1 VAFGVDP
8 GDRIGKVNKARSR
21 RPARNR
27 PAMAAGLATLALFV
41 AAHLLLPEE
50 WRETLR
56 ETALDT
62 VLAIDHRLE
71 SKVLDNAAANL
82 IVVDV
87 DRRSLAE
94 IGAWP
99 WPRER
104 MADLVGIIASAKPAV
119 VAFDMLFSE
128 PDERSPAALARRLA
142 GMIGRADLG
151 SLADTL
157 PDGDRRLAQAFTSV
171 PVALGFV
178 LDPEQSGSVPS
189 VPMLLR
195 GPLPLHRLWRGA
207 GAVGPTP
214 LLASAV
220 AGLGALS
227 LPANADGLVRRAP
240 LLVGA
245 GEKLLPGLALETVRL
260 LREASA
266 YVLRSEPAMLEVGDV
281 SLPVPPD
288 ALLRLLPVG
297 PHRHAA
303 RTISAADLLRGK
315 SDGRLTGAVVIVGGS
330 APELG
335 GLRETPDDPLTPD
348 AQIQADAIA
357 QILAGRVPRALDA
370 ETVIGIA
377 LIGGLGMLALVAAA
391 RLAPLRGFAAVVSA
405 LLLLWA
411 AAVGLLVF
419 ADRLLDPLTPSLAAT
434 IIFGIT
440 TVSSYAVTYRREAR
454 VRRSFEQRL
463 APAVVR
469 RIVEEPDLL
478 KLTGERRELTALF
491 TDVEGFT
498 AMTHRA
504 GPEQLVAVLDDYFEG
519 AAAIIVEHGGM
530 IDKIVGDAIHAL
542 FNAPLDLA
550 DHPRRAIDCA
560 VALRTWTALFRRRPG
575 PQSIGFGRTR
585 IGIES
590 GETIVGDVGLHAKL
604 DYTAYG
610 DAVNAAA
617 RLEAANKQLG
627 SSICIGPAAAA
638 GYDLDLL
645 RPLGTIEVRGRDEK
659 IKVFEPWPDDAPQ
672 SWRKRYL
679 AAFHLIGEDAL
690 QAAALFQR
698 LADERENDPVPRI
711 LADRLRSGV

>member
-1 VAFGVDP
+1 
-8 GDRIGKVNKARSR
+8 
-21 RPARNR
+21 
-27 PAMAAGLATLALFV
+27 MAAGLATLALFL

-50 WRETLR
+50 WSETFREA
-56 ETALDT
+56 ALDR

-71 SKVLDNAAANL
+71 PKVLDKAAANL
-82 IVVDV
+82 IVVDI

-104 MADLVGIIASAKPAV
+104 MADLLGVIASGKPAV

-142 GMIGRADLG
+142 GMMGRTDLG

-157 PDGDRRLAQAFTSV
+157 PDGDKRLAEAFASV

-207 GAVGPTP
+207 GAVGPVP
-214 LLASAV
+214 ALAAAA
-220 AGLGALS
+220 AGIGALS
-227 LPANADGLVRRAP
+227 LPANADGVVRRAP

-266 YVLRSEPAMLEVGDV
+266 YVLRSEPATLEVGNV
-281 SLPVPPD
+281 SLPLPPG

-297 PHRHAA
+297 AHRHAA

-315 SDGRLTGAVVIVGGS
+315 SDGSRLTGAVVVVGGS

-348 AQIQADAIA
+348 VQIQADAIA
-357 QILAGRVPRALDA
+357 QILAGRIPRALNA
-370 ETVIGIA
+370 ESVVSIA

-391 RLAPLRGFAAVVSA
+391 GFAPLRGFAAVASA

-434 IIFGIT
+434 VIFVTT

-469 RIVEEPDLL
+469 RIVEEPGLL

-504 GPEQLVAVLDDYFEG
+504 DPEQLVAVLDDYFEG
-519 AAAIIVEHGGM
+519 AAAIVVEHGGM

-560 VALRTWTALFRRRPG
+560 IALRTWTALFRRHPG

-590 GETIVGDVGLHAKL
+590 GETIVGDVGSREKL

-627 SSICIGPAAAA
+627 STICIGPAAAA
-638 GYDLDLL
+638 RCAPDLL

-659 IKVFEPWPDDAPQ
+659 LTVFEPWPDHAPQ
-672 SWRKRYL
+672 SWRERYL
-679 AAFHLIGEDAL
+679 AAFHSIDQDTL

-698 LADERENDPVPRI
+698 LAEEREDDPVPRI
-711 LADRLRSGV
+711 LAERLRCGV